1 MRLAIALIAI
11 AAYPAAAQFLSTH
24 GRPLGE
30 GPQQQISG
38 KGAISGNVVN
48 KVTHEPMKNVQVS
61 VRGPVNLIAVTN
73 DAGQFAFKLMPPG
86 DYVLQ
91 IQNQSLTPQRP
102 RFSALLP
109 VSVTLAANELR
120 SGVLL
125 SQMPDASISGR
136 LADDEGLPLRKC
148 DVSAIQLDLGQ
159 EPSKTI
165 GSLISAYTNEKGEYR
180 IANLAAGNYL
190 IFAKCGQAIPLP
202 HAFLRRNSGVETPM
216 TSYAP
221 QFYPGTP
228 DLHAATKLAAVGGSE
243 LSGID
248 FRLSLNGGITLRGKV
263 GFANPDGAYS
273 IIQLTLES
281 RDPMQR
287 SLGMK
292 AVRLNMQS
300 GEFWVDHVTPGSYN
314 VVANTFGETNRS
326 YAVVPI
332 EIGTTQPEPLV
343 VMLTPAMTLRGAI
356 TQEGDTQ
363 VLLASNLLKL
373 TPLNRFY
380 PGTRPSSPIQKDGTF
395 SFSGV
400 LPGRWLLEFSGAPG
414 FIKSIS
420 FNNRQSNSQIIEIT
434 EGALGPINIVVSTA
448 TAQIECTVTGIPSE
462 VRSVFGILW
471 PVQEGLSSSQRS
483 FAVDPQGK
491 FAPLGLPPGK
501 YVACAV
507 GFDPWLLIENST
519 VMNALKSRCETLD
532 LAAASHTSVE
542 IKFIPTKD
550 LEIILAGLDN

>member
-11 AAYPAAAQFLSTH
+11 AAYPAAAQVLSTN
-24 GRPLGE
+24 GTILGQ
-30 GPQQQISG
+30 GSQQQLSG

-48 KVTHEPMKNVQVS
+48 KVTHEPMKNVQVAL
-61 VRGPVNLIAVTN
+61 VGPVALIAVTD

-86 DYVLQ
+86 DYVLRVQ
-91 IQNQSLTPQRP
+91 DQSLTPQRP
-102 RFSALLP
+102 RFSTLLP

-125 SQMPDASISGR
+125 SQMPGASISGR

-148 DVSAIQLDLGQ
+148 DVSAIQFDLGQ

-165 GSLISAYTNEKGEYR
+165 GSLISTFTNEKGEYR

-190 IFAKCGQAIPLP
+190 IFAKCGQSIPLP
-202 HAFLRRNSGVETPM
+202 HAFLRRNSGVEAPTA
-216 TSYAP
+216 SYAP

-228 DLHAATKLAAVGGSE
+228 DPHIATKLTAVGGSE

-248 FRLSLNGGITLRGKV
+248 FHLSLSGGITLRGKV
-263 GFANPDGAYS
+263 GFANLDGANS

-292 AVRLNMQS
+292 AVHLNMQS

-314 VVANTFGETNRS
+314 VVANTFGETNRF

-343 VMLTPAMTLRGAI
+343 VMLRPAMTLRGAI
-356 TQEGDTQ
+356 TQEGDTH
-363 VLLASNLLKL
+363 VLLADKLLNL
-373 TPLNRFY
+373 TPLDRFY
-380 PGTRPSSPIQKDGTF
+380 PGTQPSSPIQKDGTF

-400 LPGRWLLEFSGAPG
+400 LPGRWLVESSGAPG

-420 FNNRQSNSQIIEIT
+420 FNNRQSNSPVIEIT
-434 EGALGPINIVVSTA
+434 EGAPGPINIVLSTA
-448 TAQIECTVTGIPSE
+448 MAQIDCTVTGIPSE
-462 VRSVFGILW
+462 VRSVSGILM
-471 PVQEGLSSSQRS
+471 PVQEVRSSSQQG
-483 FAVDPQGK
+483 FPVDLQGK
-491 FAPLGLPPGK
+491 FTPPGLPPGK

-507 GFDPWLLIENST
+507 GVDPWVLIQNST
-519 VMNALKSRCETLD
+519 VMDALKSRCETVD
-532 LAAASHTSVE
+532 LVAAGHTSVQ

-550 LEIILAGLDN
+550 LEMILAALDN